1 MELKQLIRTAAR
13 FDLPSRRRDLLR
25 VGSLTFL
32 GINLRRYL
40 AIENVM
46 AAASRPP
53 QGKSEACILLW
64 LNGGPSHV
72 DTWDPK
78 SNSSF
83 KSISTNVPGIEVSE
97 LLPRVSRHMDKL
109 AIIRSMYSE
118 ENNHGKGHHYVMT
131 GHRPSPTMKFP
142 ALGSIIT
149 RETTARNGVPPNVMV
164 PKIHPGYLSY
174 FKSHFIGSEYDP
186 IFIPDPNDDDFA
198 IPDLRLPKSLTT
210 SRIHQ
215 RETFLDVVDGL
226 YRRRLESAEHT
237 NVDTFRK
244 RALNMILSEN
254 VRRAFDIST
263 EPDKLRDAYGRH
275 TLGQSALIARR
286 LVESGTRFVTVSDLH
301 REATGR
307 DWDTHGKND
316 EQHRDHLVPQLDQ
329 TLTVL
334 LTDLEDRGLLD
345 NTMVIAMGEFGRT
358 PDINS
363 GGGRDHWCH
372 CWSLALAGGGIR
384 GGQVIGESDRRGAYV
399 SDRMVTIGDLFA
411 TIYKAFGIDWTT
423 EYLHPVGRP
432 LKIANS
438 LNDETG
444 EPVEELV

>member
-1 MELKQLIRTAAR
+1 
-13 FDLPSRRRDLLR
+13 
-25 VGSLTFL
+25 
-32 GINLRRYL
+32 
-40 AIENVM
+40 
-46 AAASRPP
+46 
-53 QGKSEACILLW
+53 
-64 LNGGPSHV
+64 
-72 DTWDPK
+72 
-78 SNSSF
+78 
-83 KSISTNVPGIEVSE
+83 
-97 LLPRVSRHMDKL
+97 
-109 AIIRSMYSE
+109 
-118 ENNHGKGHHYVMT
+118 
-131 GHRPSPTMKFP
+131 
-142 ALGSIIT
+142 
-149 RETTARNGVPPNVMV
+149 
-164 PKIHPGYLSY
+164 
-174 FKSHFIGSEYDP
+174 
-186 IFIPDPNDDDFA
+186 
-198 IPDLRLPKSLTT
+198 
-210 SRIHQ
+210 
-215 RETFLDVVDGL
+215 
-226 YRRRLESAEHT
+226 
-237 NVDTFRK
+237 
-244 RALNMILSEN
+244 MILSEN